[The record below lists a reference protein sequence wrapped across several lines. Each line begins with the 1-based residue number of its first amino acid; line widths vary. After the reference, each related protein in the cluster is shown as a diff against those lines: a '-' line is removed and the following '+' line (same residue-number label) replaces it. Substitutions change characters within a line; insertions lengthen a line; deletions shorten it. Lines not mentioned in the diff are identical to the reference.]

1 MKPIQCNKTF
11 MKMLYFPN
19 KLENK
24 LYESRF
30 FSFCVCGRRCHFL
43 SVNVYN

>member
-30 FSFCVCGRRCHFL
+30 FLFVCVEGDVI
-43 SVNVYN
+43 S

>member
-1 MKPIQCNKTF
+1 MKAIQCNKTF

-24 LYESRF
+24 LSESRLVGCLF
-30 FSFCVCGRRCHFL
+30 VFVEGDVIS
-43 SVNVYN
+43 